1 MEYKDYRRGSAIG
14 RTKVLGLNVETVENY
29 SENEDGTWVVRTTTV
44 NRISENCMK
53 IWKTR
58 FPDFLTFIV
67 PDFLNFIISDFLTF
81 IVSNF
86 LTFICP
92 SFQSRVPSNLRAFRL
107 LNLQTFRL

>member
-67 PDFLNFIISDFLTF
+67 PDFLTF

-92 SFQSRVPSNLRAFRL
+92 SFQTRGPSNLRAFRL